1 MSAPDVEQ
9 VISPR
14 PSRMAP
20 LLVAVVAAGMG
31 VAFGLTVPPAPKG
44 DEAAA
49 NEHGPGEHGEG
60 EQTGH
65 GEGEKGGGHGEG
77 GKSGGQGEKDGKT
90 PAGTLSDPINL
101 PEMIVNLA
109 HSHGQRYLKV
119 SCAVRLRAKEEAA
132 AKERLTKRAPELRD
146 GLITL
151 LSSKTLEEVERP
163 EAKEG
168 VKLALLDL
176 INREAFPDQLAR
188 AERLYFLEFII
199 Q

>member
-1 MSAPDVEQ
+1 MSGAPDVEQ

-20 LLVAVVAAGMG
+20 LLVAVVAAGVG
-31 VAFGLTVPPAPKG
+31 VAFGLTVPPAPQG

-49 NEHGPGEHGEG
+49 EEHGGGEHGESKDA
-60 EQTGH
+60 GH
-65 GEGEKGGGHGEG
+65 GEP
-77 GKSGGQGEKDGKT
+77 KDAGAKT
-90 PAGTLSDPINL
+90 PAGTLSEPINL